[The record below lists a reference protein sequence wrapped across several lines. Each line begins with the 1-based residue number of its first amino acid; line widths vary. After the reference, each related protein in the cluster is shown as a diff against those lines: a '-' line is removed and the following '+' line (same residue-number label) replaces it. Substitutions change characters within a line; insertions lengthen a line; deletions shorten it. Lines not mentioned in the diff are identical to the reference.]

1 MAVDRITPLPP
12 KAAVTGESAHVR
24 GFFCAGEWI
33 SDRPLQ
39 PVRSPYDQGEIARV
53 AYATAADLERA
64 TEAAV
69 AAFEKTRHLAS
80 YERQQILQRVL
91 KAIAER
97 KEELAQTIS
106 REAGKP
112 IKAARG

>member
-1 MAVDRITPLPP
+1 MLLFVKNYLHGSGQDHAASAESGCNRRIGARARILLRGRMDQRPAP
-12 KAAVTGESAHVR
+12 AAGA
-24 GFFCAGEWI
+24 
-33 SDRPLQ
+33 P
-39 PVRSPYDQGEIARV
+39 PYDQGEIARV

-97 KEELAQTIS
+97 KEEL
-106 REAGKP
+106 
-112 IKAARG
+112 